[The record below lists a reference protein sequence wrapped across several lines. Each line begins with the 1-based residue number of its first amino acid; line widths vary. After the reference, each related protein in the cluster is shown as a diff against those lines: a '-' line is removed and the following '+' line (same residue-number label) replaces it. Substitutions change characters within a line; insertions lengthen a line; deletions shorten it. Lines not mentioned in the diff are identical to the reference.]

1 MKIASVGDNC
11 VDLYEGQQQSAYIGG
26 NAVNLAV
33 AVKRSGIDCSYVGQ
47 VGEDANGELVKEAL
61 IQEGIDVSE
70 VRVIEGK
77 TAWTK
82 VLLEGN
88 DRHFILEDL
97 GVQHQF
103 SLTEDQLRFIA
114 GHDWVH
120 YTAFTNWPTAYEG
133 GIKGY
138 AEMIQ
143 NHIASFH
150 QEEVPASMDF
160 SDVNLTEL
168 LERTA
173 GKLAVGFFSRSG
185 LSDGQI
191 IEEAK
196 KVFAYGFQLV
206 VLTRGIEGSMA
217 YDGQQFM
224 RESAHSVEVV
234 DPLGA
239 GDAFIGAFL
248 SRYVQ
253 NKPVPDCLRY
263 ASRYAAEVCGRFG
276 GF

>member
-11 VDLYEGQQQSAYIGG
+11 VDLYEGRQQTAYIGG

-47 VGEDANGELVKEAL
+47 VGDDANGKLVKEAL
-61 IQEGIDVSE
+61 IKEGIDVSGL
-70 VRVIEGK
+70 RVTRGK

-97 GVQHQF
+97 GVQHNF
-103 SLTEDQLRFIA
+103 TLTSDQLKYISS
-114 GHDWVH
+114 HDWVH
-120 YTAFTNWPTAYEG
+120 YTAFTNWPTAYQG
-133 GIKGY
+133 GI
-138 AEMIQ
+138 
-143 NHIASFH
+143 
-150 QEEVPASMDF
+150 EEYGKRIETHVARFRQDQIPASMDF
-160 SDVNLTEL
+160 SDIDPTEL
-168 LERTA
+168 LERTR
-173 GKLAVGFFSRSG
+173 GNLTVGFFSRSG
-185 LSDGQI
+185 LPEGQL
-191 IEEAK
+191 EKEAK
-196 KVFAYGFQLV
+196 KVFAFGFHLV
-206 VLTRGIEGSMA
+206 ILTRGKEGSLA
-217 YDGQQFM
+217 YDGKTIIK
-224 RESAHSVEVV
+224 EPAHPVEVV

-253 NKPVPDCLRY
+253 KMSVPDCLRY
-263 ASRYAAEVCGRFG
+263 ASIYAAEICTRFG